1 MAPPIAS
8 APARFPRA
16 TTGCTLL
23 EGRWGDVN
31 GDSISTPM
39 GDGTVNIIDAQQI
52 ARYSVGLT
60 AAARISTAVSV
71 PPAITLV
78 VVGPARKGVSVGG
91 TVNLTAEPRDISGTP
106 QTDCVTLTWASS
118 DTAIARVG
126 DNGAKTTGNSARE
139 HQGLR
144 QRAANRAV
152 VHRCLRTHLASGGI
166 WRFCSKMASYT
177 ASAGYP
183 SRGDDLI
190 LLFPKVLASD
200 PAL

>member
-1 MAPPIAS
+1 
-8 APARFPRA
+8 
-16 TTGCTLL
+16 
-23 EGRWGDVN
+23 
-31 GDSISTPM
+31 M

-126 DNGAKTTGNSARE
+126 DNGAVVGVAAGLVTITAVAGGRQGSTEVATYVPVRFRVVAGGGYHACALSTTDAAYCWARGDNG
-139 HQGLR
+139 QLG
-144 QRAANRAV
+144 AG
-152 VHRCLRTHLASGGI
+152 ASGTAA
-166 WRFCSKMASYT
+166 AS
-177 ASAGYP
+177 
-183 SRGDDLI
+183 R
-190 LLFPKVLASD
+190 
-200 PAL
+200 